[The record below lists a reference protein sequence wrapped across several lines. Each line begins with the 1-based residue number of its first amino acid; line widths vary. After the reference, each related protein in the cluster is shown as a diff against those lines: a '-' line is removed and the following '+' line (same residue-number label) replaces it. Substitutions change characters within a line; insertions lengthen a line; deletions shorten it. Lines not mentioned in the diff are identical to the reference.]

1 MKSMKVKLNKLLEI
15 YNLNKANLKNYKNFE
30 GEILQLIKEIN
41 PE

>member
-1 MKSMKVKLNKLLEI
+1 MKVKLNKLLEI
-15 YNLNKANLKNYKNFE
+15 HNLNKANLKNYKNFE